1 MPQNIDS
8 SLVSLKN
15 LLHSQNGWVY
25 LFLIDLDGSNKAT
38 LVGHDTTVVHAGITY
53 QAFPI
58 SLGSWNRDV
67 DGNLSQPV
75 VTVSN
80 LSREMANYLEAGG
93 LLDRRV
99 RIYAKNLGSTA
110 VLEFGEW
117 RVIEATINLD
127 VATFRIGVYQ
137 LFDAP
142 FPARRQFRSRCD
154 YQYGGTE
161 CAYQISLPN
170 LISSTNPNFDGSTC
184 DYTIG
189 GDNGCR
195 AHGLNEAANGQFK
208 AHPARFGGFPGIPKG
223 PARV

>member
-1 MPQNIDS
+1 MPESINS
-8 SLVSLKN
+8 ELTTLKN
-15 LLHSQNGWVY
+15 LIHSQNGWIY
-25 LFLIDLDGSNKAT
+25 LFLIELDGSNKAA
-38 LVGHDTTVVHAGITY
+38 LCGHDTTVTHDGITY
-53 QAFPI
+53 QNFPI
-58 SLGSWNRDV
+58 NIGSWTRDV
-67 DGNLSQPV
+67 DGNLAQPT

-99 RIYAKNLGSTA
+99 RVYAKNLGSSN
-110 VLEFGEW
+110 VVEFGEW
-117 RVIEATINLD
+117 RIIEATVSLD
-127 VATFRIGVYQ
+127 VAIFRIGVYQ

-142 FPARRQFRSRCD
+142 FPQRRQFRSRCD
-154 YQYGGTE
+154 YQYGGSE

-189 GDNGCR
+189 GENGCR
-195 AHGLNEAANGQFK
+195 VHGLNEAANGQFK